1 MPLSAPAEREPIHTR
16 TIECRGYLRGDGLW
30 DIEGRLADTKTYAFD
45 NRWRGEVAAG
55 QPVHDM
61 RVRLTVDDDL
71 VIRAVEAVIE
81 AAPFAVCAEVTE
93 TTPVFAVLEGE
104 RIGPGWS
111 RTVCRLVGG
120 TKGCTH
126 VSELLGR
133 MATTCYQTVFPYRAR
148 TGAPP
153 NEPRDRPPRLVNS
166 CHAWRDD
173 GALVAEH
180 YPRYVAKE
188 RETAGE

>member
-30 DIEGRLADTKTYAFD
+30 DIEGRLTDTKTYAFN

-55 QPVHDM
+55 RPVHDM
-61 RVRLTVDDDL
+61 SVRLTVDDEL
-71 VIRAVEAVIE
+71 VIRAVEAVID
-81 AAPFAVCAEVTE
+81 AAPFAVCAEVTGA
-93 TTPVFAVLEGE
+93 TPPFAALEGE
-104 RIGPGWS
+104 RIGRGWS
-111 RTVCRLVGG
+111 RTVRRLVGG

-126 VSELLGR
+126 VTELLGR

-148 TGAPP
+148 TRARPT
-153 NEPRDRPPRLVNS
+153 EPRPPRLRNS

-173 GALVAEH
+173 GPLVAELH
-180 YPRYVAKE
+180 PRFHVAKE
-188 RETAGE
+188 RESAGE